1 MQSLIS
7 GKFQRYDYL
16 EQNLKHYNSTTPPE
30 YQLSN
35 VKAAMY
41 LYHGTEDLLIGKLV
55 RIAKMNKKQNNCIL
69 STGC

>member
-1 MQSLIS
+1 MQSFIS

-16 EQNLKHYNSTTPPE
+16 EQNSMHYNSSTPPE

-41 LYHGTEDLLIGKLV
+41 LYHGTEDLLIAKMV
-55 RIAKMNKKQNNCIL
+55 RIVIENRMNQN
-69 STGC
+69 S